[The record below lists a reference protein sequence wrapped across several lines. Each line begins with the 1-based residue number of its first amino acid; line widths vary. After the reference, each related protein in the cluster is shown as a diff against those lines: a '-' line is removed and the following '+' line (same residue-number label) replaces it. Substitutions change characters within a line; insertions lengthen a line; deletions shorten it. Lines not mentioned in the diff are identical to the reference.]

1 MGRLAR
7 SPVVVG
13 SVAAL
18 VPVVVPYAF
27 AAAELAVF
35 GFLEP
40 AREVADRF
48 RVRDAFEDPQEC
60 DGGDCDRDD
69 DD

>member
-1 MGRLAR
+1 M
-7 SPVVVG
+7 G

-18 VPVVVPYAF
+18 VPVVVPHAF
-27 AAAELAVF
+27 AAAELVVF
-35 GFLEP
+35 CFLEP
-40 AREVADRF
+40 AGEVANGF
-48 RVRDAFEDPQEC
+48 RIRDALEDPQEC